1 MKPREQIM
9 TDVSV
14 GYGGLES
21 AASQLRSSQEEM
33 SSQLQQLQSMI
44 GGLVDGDFR
53 TQLASPRFQESYQQ
67 WTSGAQNM
75 IEGLD
80 GMASFLDQTVSGF
93 QELDTNLS
101 QGASGLA

>member
-1 MKPREQIM
+1 M

-14 GYGGLES
+14 GYGGMES

-33 SSQLQQLQSMI
+33 SSQLQQLQSLI
-44 GGLVDGDFR
+44 SGLTDGEFR

-75 IEGLD
+75 IEGLE
-80 GMASFLDQTVSGF
+80 GMASFLDQAVSGF
-93 QELDTNLS
+93 EQLDTDLS